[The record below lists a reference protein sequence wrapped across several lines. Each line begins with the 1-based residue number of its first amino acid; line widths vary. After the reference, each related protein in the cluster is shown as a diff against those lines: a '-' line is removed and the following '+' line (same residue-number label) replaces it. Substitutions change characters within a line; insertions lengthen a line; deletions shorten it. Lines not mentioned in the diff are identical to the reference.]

1 MSANEHDVDDAE
13 SKAAAEAAERDD
25 PAAAAR
31 RWLLESTSGT
41 LSTISVT
48 NGLEGWPFGSIVPYA
63 LDARGRPI
71 LLTARIALHTK
82 NAKADSRASLFV
94 HQQNVEG
101 DPQAGWRITVCG
113 RLELI
118 TDATEVADANARYV
132 EKVPS
137 SVTYFGTHDF
147 EYWRL
152 SVDRVR
158 YIGGFGKICWID
170 GKDVTRDP
178 VGGGIADAAARIVE
192 HMNGDHAENMREM
205 CRGLYGFSPE
215 DVKMTSVD
223 RTGFFVSTH
232 APERLL
238 HFSFQREVNADG
250 VREAVIEVLKRAR
263 KAVAQQ

>member
-1 MSANEHDVDDAE
+1 MSSSEHDDPD
-13 SKAAAEAAERDD
+13 SKEAAEAAERDD
-25 PAAAAR
+25 PAGHAR

-41 LSTISVT
+41 LSTLSTT

-63 LDARGRPI
+63 LDGRGRPI

-94 HQQNVEG
+94 HQADVEG

-113 RLELI
+113 RLETI
-118 TDATEVADANARYV
+118 QDATEIADANARYV

-137 SVTYFGTHDF
+137 ATSYFGTHDF

-170 GKDVTRDP
+170 GKEVTRDP
-178 VGGGIADAAARIVE
+178 VGGGIEKASARIVE
-192 HMNGDHAENMREM
+192 HMNADHAENMREM
-205 CRGLYGFSPE
+205 CRGLYRFSPE
-215 DVKMTSVD
+215 QVKMTAVD
-223 RTGFFVSTH
+223 RTGFFVSTN

-238 HFSFQREVNADG
+238 HFSFQREVDADG
-250 VREAVIEVLKRAR
+250 VREAVIDVLKRAR
-263 KAVAQQ
+263 KAVAPQ

>member
-1 MSANEHDVDDAE
+1 MSSNEHDETDPD
-13 SKAAAEAAERDD
+13 SKEAAEAAERDD
-25 PAAAAR
+25 PAGHAR

-41 LSTISVT
+41 LSTISTT

-63 LDARGRPI
+63 LDGQGRPI

-94 HQQNVEG
+94 HQSNIEG

-113 RLELI
+113 RMTPISEPSEL
-118 TDATEVADANARYV
+118 ADANARYV

-137 SVTYFGTHDF
+137 ASSYFGTHDF

-152 SVDRVR
+152 SVERVR

-170 GKDVTRDP
+170 GKEVTRDP
-178 VGGGIADAAARIVE
+178 LGGGIDSAAAHIVE
-192 HMNGDHAENMREM
+192 HMNTDHAENMREM
-205 CRGLYGFSPE
+205 CRGLYRFAPE
-215 DVKMTSVD
+215 EVKMTAVD
-223 RTGFFVSTH
+223 RTGFFLSTH

-238 HFSFQREVNADG
+238 HFSFHREVDAGG

-263 KAVAQQ
+263 KAVAAQ